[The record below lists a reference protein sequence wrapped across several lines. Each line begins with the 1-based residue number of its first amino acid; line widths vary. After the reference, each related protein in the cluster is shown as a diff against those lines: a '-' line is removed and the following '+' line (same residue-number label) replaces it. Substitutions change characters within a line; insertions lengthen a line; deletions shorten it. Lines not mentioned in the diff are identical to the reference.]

1 MVCKNTPDN
10 WATRRVLAISY
21 SPDGRYKETLFER
34 EEDGNYYA
42 GCGRF
47 YASDIEDRTKFY
59 PISDDE
65 KLSRWVLKDGTV
77 ITSSENSDILN
88 PEAMRV
94 MTFDGTRIVI
104 PAEQLN
110 YVQDMCEDTNAEY

>member
-1 MVCKNTPDN
+1 
-10 WATRRVLAISY
+10 
-21 SPDGRYKETLFER
+21 
-34 EEDGNYYA
+34 
-42 GCGRF
+42 
-47 YASDIEDRTKFY
+47 TKFY
-59 PISDDE
+59 PIPDDE

-88 PEAMRV
+88 PEAMCV